1 MKNQILM
8 LALISVAVGIFGGML
23 IVLLVSIFRK
33 RQVINSLVSPQDL
46 LGLPCTVEIAF
57 DTNSRGKVSLNIKG
71 SNLELVARTEESR
84 EFTKGEKVFI
94 IGMENNQVWVVSK
107 SSFHYHK

>member
-8 LALISVAVGIFGGML
+8 LVYISVLVGIFGGIL
-23 IVLLVSIFRK
+23 IVLLLSIFRQ

-46 LGLPCTVEIAF
+46 LGLPCTVEIPF
-57 DTNSRGKVSLNIKG
+57 DNNSRGKISLNIKG
-71 SNLELVARTEESR
+71 YNLELIALTEEFQ

-107 SSFHYHK
+107 SSFHYH

>member
-8 LALISVAVGIFGGML
+8 LVYISVLVGIFGGIL
-23 IVLLVSIFRK
+23 IVLLLSIFRQ

-46 LGLPCTVEIAF
+46 LGLLCTVEIPF
-57 DTNSRGKVSLNIKG
+57 DNNSRGKVSLNIKG
-71 SNLELVARTEESR
+71 YNLELIARTEESTQ
-84 EFTKGEKVFI
+84 FSKGEKVFI

-107 SSFHYHK
+107 SSFHYH

>member
-1 MKNQILM
+1 MNNQILM

-46 LGLPCTVEIAF
+46 LGLPCTVEIPF
-57 DTNSRGKVSLNIKG
+57 DANSRGKVRLNIKG

>member
-46 LGLPCTVEIAF
+46 LGLTLHCR
-57 DTNSRGKVSLNIKG
+57 NSI
-71 SNLELVARTEESR
+71 
-84 EFTKGEKVFI
+84 
-94 IGMENNQVWVVSK
+94 
-107 SSFHYHK
+107 

>member
-8 LALISVAVGIFGGML
+8 LVYISVAVGIFGGIL
-23 IVLLVSIFRK
+23 IVLLLSIFRQ

-71 SNLELVARTEESR
+71 SNLELIARTEESTK
-84 EFTKGEKVFI
+84 FSKGEKVFI
-94 IGMENNQVWVVSK
+94 IGMENSQVWVVSK
-107 SSFHYHK
+107 LSFHYHK